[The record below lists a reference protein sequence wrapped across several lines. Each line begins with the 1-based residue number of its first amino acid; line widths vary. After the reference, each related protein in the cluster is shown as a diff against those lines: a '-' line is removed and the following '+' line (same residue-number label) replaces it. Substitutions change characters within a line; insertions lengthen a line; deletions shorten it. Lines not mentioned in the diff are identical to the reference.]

1 MKKKPVAE
9 TISDWGH
16 QKILYKCAV
25 CGQSFRM
32 FGTKEKFCHN
42 CGTEVD
48 WDNVITSLKI
58 PFMGNY
64 EEMKELL
71 KYVELRNRSRLR

>member
-9 TISDWGH
+9 TISDWNPK
-16 QKILYKCAV
+16 KIFYKCAV

-32 FGTKEKFCHN
+32 FETKEKFCHN

-48 WDNVITSLKI
+48 WNNVITSLEA
-58 PFMGNY
+58 PFTGDY

-71 KYVELRNRSRLR
+71 KYVELRNRSKQE